1 MDTPNTSITKE
12 NDQSLPTQ
20 SQKAQ
25 SEEIKEESHSVQ
37 SGDIE
42 DSLAS
47 NSQLNITPKT
57 HDETITNSPEML
69 ELSALEE
76 KKAIRLNS
84 LPSEDTLC
92 PLSEEPIP
100 ALEET
105 VLENTVSTP
114 ITQRQYTA
122 LTLEQLQQQ
131 AQHRIQQHEKTI
143 QQLKQDMAHLSLQ
156 QQHFSERIRYQ
167 PSSQGLR
174 ELANI
179 SRNLQAYRIS
189 LQQAEQSLLSEQY
202 LLLRLQQQATQSTQT
217 LLDPQTATAPI
228 SYRPIIPT
236 PSITSTLPSATN
248 YYTYY
253 YMGNVGVSM
262 HGHHN
267 TGIEQGDHS
276 SIYGKAPAPDS

>member
-1 MDTPNTSITKE
+1 
-12 NDQSLPTQ
+12 
-20 SQKAQ
+20 
-25 SEEIKEESHSVQ
+25 
-37 SGDIE
+37 
-42 DSLAS
+42 
-47 NSQLNITPKT
+47 
-57 HDETITNSPEML
+57 
-69 ELSALEE
+69 
-76 KKAIRLNS
+76 
-84 LPSEDTLC
+84 
-92 PLSEEPIP
+92 
-100 ALEET
+100 
-105 VLENTVSTP
+105 
-114 ITQRQYTA
+114 
-122 LTLEQLQQQ
+122 
-131 AQHRIQQHEKTI
+131 
-143 QQLKQDMAHLSLQ
+143 MAHLSLQ